1 MHGLPVSCP
10 FNFPNGNLK
19 QQLSHMGVFI
29 CFQNIDAKN
38 KLNLRIYGLHLLNP
52 YKTVV
57 SHLKWDRTFIHIFCR
72 KEPRELSVKPT
83 LLNSNSIWNARTF
96 DT

>member
-19 QQLSHMGVFI
+19 QQLSHIGFFI

-38 KLNLRIYGLHLLNP
+38 KLNLRICGIHLLNP
-52 YKTVV
+52 YKTVA
-57 SHLKWDRTFIHIFCR
+57 SHLKAFLQVPLHIF
-72 KEPRELSVKPT
+72 
-83 LLNSNSIWNARTF
+83 LLINEVQIGVRQN
-96 DT
+96 

>member
-38 KLNLRIYGLHLLNP
+38 KLNLRVCGIHLMNP

-57 SHLKWDRTFIHIFCR
+57 SHLKEFVFQQGKFKTCTINVTVFK
-72 KEPRELSVKPT
+72 KE
-83 LLNSNSIWNARTF
+83 
-96 DT
+96 